1 MNLIGSLQET
11 LCVAKWAPF
20 ITEAFIFDYLLE
32 NMAAADLNFGGYD
45 FESKSE
51 TNYECPICKKIIRQ
65 FTELPCHHFA
75 CRACLEYWERQQREN
90 HQQRRIYESLNGS

>member
-1 MNLIGSLQET
+1 MYCRLYSESKRFRYFRI
-11 LCVAKWAPF
+11 
-20 ITEAFIFDYLLE
+20 LE
-32 NMAAADLNFGGYD
+32 NMASADPNFGGYD
-45 FESKSE
+45 FETKSE

-90 HQQRRIYESLNGS
+90 HQRRLINESPNAL